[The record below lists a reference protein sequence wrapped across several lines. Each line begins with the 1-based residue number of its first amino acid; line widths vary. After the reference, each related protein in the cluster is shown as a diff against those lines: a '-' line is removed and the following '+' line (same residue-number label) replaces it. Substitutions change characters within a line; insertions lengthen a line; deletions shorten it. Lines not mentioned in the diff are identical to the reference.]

1 MAVVAIPEDQLA
13 LSEQIAAAR
22 QRADALQERLHD
34 SDAKLASMQAQR
46 EKYTL
51 LDEICASLDRLTE
64 LGGEGLF
71 WGEAGIAA
79 SQLEHLAGV
88 REKSATFA
96 AEIASIEQHRR
107 HVRQQL
113 EHAQDSIGLLVE
125 ELNDLREEAE
135 QRQDDY
141 VLEREDVG
149 PVFRAAVMPWAK
161 QGEDEKRFRLVLLSA
176 LLFSFTLAYLMS
188 LWTITPRAT
197 DVVEIPERLAR
208 LVKKELPKPPETLEE
223 RVIEEKEEVVPEKP
237 AREEPTVAERQ
248 EARKTAESAGLMAFR
263 DSFSELRQMA
273 QPKLG
278 VDARISDAGQRAT
291 GQQAQRA
298 LITAQAQTGSG
309 GINTASLSRNV
320 GGAGRQGSGV
330 EFARV
335 ESSVGTDFRES
346 DRPLSAGPGPSR
358 TDEEIQIIFDRYK
371 ATLYRIYNRE
381 LRNDPTLR
389 GKMVLR
395 ITIEPD
401 GSVSR
406 CEVESTD
413 LNSPVLVSGIVD
425 RVQRFNFGPKDGV
438 PAITILYPIDFLPAN

>member
-13 LSEQIAAAR
+13 ISEQIATAR
-22 QRADALQERLHD
+22 QRADALQERLRD
-34 SDAKLASMQAQR
+34 SDARLANLQTQR
-46 EKYTL
+46 EQYSL

-64 LGGEGLF
+64 LGGGELF
-71 WGEAGIAA
+71 WGQGGAA
-79 SQLEHLAGV
+79 AKQLEHLTEV
-88 REKSATFA
+88 RERAASFA
-96 AEIASIEQHRR
+96 AEIASMEQHRDQI
-107 HVRQQL
+107 RQQITD
-113 EHAQDSIGLLVE
+113 EQNSIGLLVE
-125 ELNDLREEAE
+125 ELSELREEAE
-135 QRQDDY
+135 LRQDDY
-141 VLEREDVG
+141 VLERADVG
-149 PVFRAAVMPWAK
+149 PAFRAAVMPWTK

-188 LWTITPRAT
+188 LWTLTPRSP

-208 LVKKELPKPPETLEE
+208 LVKKEVPKPPEKLEE
-223 RVIEEKEEVVPEKP
+223 RVIEEKEEVTPDKP
-237 AREEPTVAERQ
+237 APEPTVAERQ
-248 EARKTAESAGLMAFR
+248 QARKTAESAGLMAFK

-278 VDARISDAGQRAT
+278 VDARISDAGQKAS

-298 LITAQAQTGSG
+298 LVTAQAQTGSS
-309 GINTASLSRNV
+309 GIDTASLSRNV
-320 GGAGRQGSGV
+320 GGAGRQGGGV

-401 GSVSR
+401 GSVSL